1 MSKTLVKTC
10 TYAVM
15 HLTVAIA
22 VAYVMTGSWQIA
34 LAVGIVEPVVQTF
47 AFAVHERFWSKGGC
61 NETPVDLCGHAR
73 LIPRRAPED

>member
-10 TYAVM
+10 TYAAM
-15 HLTVAIA
+15 HLAVAII

-47 AFAVHERFWSKGGC
+47 AFAVHERLWSKGGC
-61 NETPVDLCGHAR
+61 SEPPADLCGHAR
-73 LIPRRAPED
+73 LIPHRAQGD